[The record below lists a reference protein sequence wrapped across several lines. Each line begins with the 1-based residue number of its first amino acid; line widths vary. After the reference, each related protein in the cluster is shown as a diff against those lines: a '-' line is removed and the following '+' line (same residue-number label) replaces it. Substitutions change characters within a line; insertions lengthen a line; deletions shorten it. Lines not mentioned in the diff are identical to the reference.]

1 MVKTCKSGGI
11 FGVAIHR
18 RFSGERVRNTQ
29 AICLL
34 VENSPAKVG
43 VILHRAPSGI
53 TWTLKL
59 GTARPGAKREAY
71 GLSGSWRG
79 NGPPSLR
86 RVAGLRERSATLELR
101 YGPDTYGWQQFR
113 IIPNGRKPEGA
124 IPRGG

>member
-1 MVKTCKSGGI
+1 MVKTCKSSGI
-11 FGVAIHR
+11 FGVAIR
-18 RFSGERVRNTQ
+18 RLFSGERVRNTQ
-29 AICLL
+29 AIYLL
-34 VENSPAKVG
+34 EGNSPAKVG
-43 VILHRAPSGI
+43 VIPHSTLDGI
-53 TWTLKL
+53 IQTLKL
-59 GTARPGAKREAY
+59 GTVRPGAKREAC